1 MKFND
6 EELTCIADNAVE
18 YIERAIDELKG
29 VKEYKEIE
37 GILEDIKIDLLE
49 ESNLYRENYYGGRYA
64 LREVRKV
71 VGRKGIPPACAE

>member
-49 ESNLYRENYYGGRYA
+49 ESNPYRENYYKQCEEERNIENIEYQ
-64 LREVRKV
+64 RSR
-71 VGRKGIPPACAE
+71 I

>member
-18 YIERAIDELKG
+18 YIERAIDDLKG

-49 ESNLYRENYYGGRYA
+49 ESNLYRENYYKQCEEERNIENIEYQ
-64 LREVRKV
+64 RSR
-71 VGRKGIPPACAE
+71 I